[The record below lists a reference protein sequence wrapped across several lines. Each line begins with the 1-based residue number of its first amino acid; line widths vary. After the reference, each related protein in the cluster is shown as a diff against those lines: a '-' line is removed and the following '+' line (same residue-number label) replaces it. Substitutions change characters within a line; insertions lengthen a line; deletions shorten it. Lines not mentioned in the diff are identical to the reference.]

1 MLSYKS
7 KIFEF
12 TGYNDFEIID
22 IIIFKIDTV
31 VSCFIPPIEIKI
43 LINHDAI
50 RWTK

>member
-12 TGYNDFEIID
+12 RYKSYID
-22 IIIFKIDTV
+22 IIIFIIDTV
-31 VSCFIPPIEIKI
+31 VSGFIPPIEIKI

>member
-12 TGYNDFEIID
+12 KGYKNYID

-31 VSCFIPPIEIKI
+31 VSGFIPPIEIKI
-43 LINHDAI
+43 LINHDSI